1 YPESSPVR
9 SAPVPASSRD
19 IGYAWSG
26 DKSLKPVRIWND
38 GQATYFAFPPG
49 IRPSVF
55 GVDATGREVTLNS
68 GTNGSVVRVPGIR
81 PEYSIRIG
89 TQVLCI
95 EHVDDGVT
103 TDATEIAR
111 LQAWEF

>member
-1 YPESSPVR
+1 MCDMIEGFTR
-9 SAPVPASSRD
+9 
-19 IGYAWSG
+19 
-26 DKSLKPVRIWND
+26 
-38 GQATYFAFPPG
+38 
-49 IRPSVF
+49 

-89 TQVLCI
+89 AQVLCI
-95 EHVDDGVT
+95 EHVDGGVT